1 MFIDNVEIINSTASP
16 VDTVNKII
24 RINIPQNV
32 SPNSKWNIPILA
44 KVPPIEGYYSYIKMK
59 IFFAAVTY

>member
-44 KVPPIEGYYSYIKMK
+44 KVPPIEG
-59 IFFAAVTY
+59 